1 MAAPAA
7 PAAPAAATA
16 TTAALRGRL
25 SPVTDVGGD
34 ARRRSACLIADMPA
48 PREERPRVLLML
60 QGFKEFI
67 MKGNVVDL
75 AVAVVIGAAFAQV
88 VNALVDAVLMPLIS
102 ALVGSPSF
110 DQFLVLDINGNAI
123 KFGVLLTAI
132 VNFLLIAAAVYFAIV
147 LPMNKLIERRN
158 RRLGIDPDAEELT
171 ADQSLLT
178 EIRDLLAEGRRDSS
192 GPRL

>member
-1 MAAPAA
+1 
-7 PAAPAAATA
+7 
-16 TTAALRGRL
+16 
-25 SPVTDVGGD
+25 
-34 ARRRSACLIADMPA
+34 
-48 PREERPRVLLML
+48 ML

-147 LPMNKLIERRN
+147 LPMNKMVEARN
-158 RRLGIDPDAEELT
+158 RRLGIDPAEEEVS
-171 ADQSLLT
+171 ADVAVLT
-178 EIRDLLAEGRRDSS
+178 EIRDLLAERRGGPTS
-192 GPRL
+192 GTTAL